1 MGEELPERQY
11 YEVTVGDCHR
21 RVKIVEVT
29 PSTRIAFLDI
39 VGDVEFMDAAL
50 RALAAKVPDD
60 FEVILG
66 GDTVGMVIAHHLCLV
81 SGRPYVVARKKRTP
95 IMTDVITA
103 HAQSIAAKEP
113 ATFWLGRHQVD
124 QLAGR
129 HVLIVDEVTSTGS
142 TLRALRSLAEQ
153 AGAERVTMS
162 VIATEGEP
170 RDDVVSVAHLPVW
183 TD

>member
-1 MGEELPERQY
+1 M
-11 YEVTVGDCHR
+11 
-21 RVKIVEVT
+21 
-29 PSTRIAFLDI
+29 A
-39 VGDVEFMDAAL
+39 
-50 RALAAKVPDD
+50 
-60 FEVILG
+60 
-66 GDTVGMVIAHHLCLV
+66 
-81 SGRPYVVARKKRTP
+81 
-95 IMTDVITA
+95 DVITA
-103 HAQSIAAKEP
+103 QAQSIAAKEP

-170 RDDVVSVAHLPVW
+170 RDDVVSVVHLPVW